1 MLLSRQALSSSRV
14 APARRTS
21 AIVRSKQPCVV
32 AARQVARPAAPRNSA
47 PSPGPLDDGS
57 NLVLPTFQELF
68 PTKFM
73 VTCKDRTAELDPE
86 TQRVVC
92 CCAECEEKQ
101 PDFAQRVPMTFSA
114 WEKHCGSKNKKW
126 HTSLQIVPGSGLEA
140 VPTGARPVSIC
151 AWLARKKLKVGA
163 WASAITV
170 GKLYLEPLEKT
181 PKTPKTPKQE

>member
-1 MLLSRQALSSSRV
+1 MSALMLGWKLGR
-14 APARRTS
+14 
-21 AIVRSKQPCVV
+21 IH
-32 AARQVARPAAPRNSA
+32 
-47 PSPGPLDDGS
+47 
-57 NLVLPTFQELF
+57 VLPTFQELF